1 MRHFQGELSSY
12 DNLAMT
18 YFYLGR
24 VDKSEY
30 YADRVFEGKTEAM
43 FSVIKKIS
51 MSYTKRKYKN
61 VKVTAFKTDVGN
73 DMMKGTM
80 NAKNIEA
87 GLKEVFRSAV

>member
-1 MRHFQGELSSY
+1 MRHFQGEISSY

-30 YADRVFEGKTEAM
+30 YSDRVFEGKTEAM

-61 VKVTAFKTDVGN
+61 IKVTPFKTDLGT
-73 DMMKGTM
+73 DITKGTM

-87 GLKEVFRSAV
+87 GLQDLFRSTV

>member
-1 MRHFQGELSSY
+1 
-12 DNLAMT
+12 MT

-51 MSYTKRKYKN
+51 MSYTKRKYKGI
-61 VKVTAFKTDVGN
+61 KVMSFKTDLGN

-87 GLKEVFRSAV
+87 GLKEVFRNTV

>member
-1 MRHFQGELSSY
+1 
-12 DNLAMT
+12 MT

-61 VKVTAFKTDVGN
+61 IKVTSFKTDVGN
-73 DMMKGTM
+73 EMMKAGTM

-87 GLKEVFRSAV
+87 GLKEVFRSTV